1 MADDYILEIDGIK
14 GESAKDGHIGQIDI
28 LSWSLGM
35 SNPGSSATG
44 GGGGTG
50 QVTYQDLHFTKE
62 VESSSHDLQLKCAG
76 GQPITKATLYVRKQG
91 KDSKQQ
97 NFLKVTMEQLIVSSY
112 SLSGGGGGAPQ
123 ESFSLN
129 FAKYKFEYAP
139 QKADGSMEAF
149 KSMSWDLKKNLK
161 A

>member
-1 MADDYILEIDGIK
+1 MADDYILDIEGVK
-14 GESAKDGHIGQIDI
+14 GESAIEGHIGQIDI
-28 LSWSLGM
+28 SSWSLGM
-35 SNPGSSATG
+35 SNTGTSATG
-44 GGGGTG
+44 GGGGAG
-50 QVTYQDLHFTKE
+50 KVSFQDLHFTKE

-76 GQPITKATLYVRKQG
+76 GQPINKATLYVRKQG
-91 KDSKQQ
+91 KDNKQQ
-97 NFLKVTMEQLIVSSY
+97 DFLKVTLEHLIVSSY

-149 KSMSWDLKKNLK
+149 KSMSWDLKKNVK